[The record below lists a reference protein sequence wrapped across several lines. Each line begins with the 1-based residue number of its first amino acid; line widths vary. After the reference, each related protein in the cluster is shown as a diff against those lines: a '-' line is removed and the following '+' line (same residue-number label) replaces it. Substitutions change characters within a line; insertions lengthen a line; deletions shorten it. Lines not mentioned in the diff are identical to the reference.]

1 MTPKNFLNLAE
12 SNCINNGY
20 IRIRHYFLKSF
31 GRHLT
36 RIIHDEDGADRPTEA
51 LTPSPLSPAKRRV
64 KEGEKNK
71 NVLHHF
77 LSNLHKRRL

>member
-1 MTPKNFLNLAE
+1 MTQHQFYKMIQSYFIYDSYDWVLMIRMTPKNFLNLAE

-51 LTPSPLSPAKRRV
+51 LTP
-64 KEGEKNK
+64 
-71 NVLHHF
+71 
-77 LSNLHKRRL
+77 